1 MEIACASTGI
11 KLPVEDRKDGRV
23 AAAAA
28 QCFIALGGVSEAHE
42 IIEQSLEVTWNPAL
56 LALYVECLPRDAR
69 RHLERAEGWLQQ
81 HPGDPVLLLALG
93 QLCMQQALWGKAR
106 SYLEASLAVEPT
118 HTAYVEFGKLLE
130 RMGEPEEASRVYRR
144 GLELALGQL
153 KDSTGGRRQIAL

>member
-1 MEIACASTGI
+1 
-11 KLPVEDRKDGRV
+11 
-23 AAAAA
+23 
-28 QCFIALGGVSEAHE
+28 VSAAHE
-42 IIEQSLEVTWNPAL
+42 IIEQSLEASWNSAL
-56 LALYVECLPRDAR
+56 LPLYVEGLPRDAR
-69 RHLERAEGWLQQ
+69 RHLERAESWLQR
-81 HPGDPVLLLALG
+81 HPNDPILLLVLG

-130 RMGEPEEASRVYRR
+130 RVGEAEEASRMYRR

>member
-1 MEIACASTGI
+1 
-11 KLPVEDRKDGRV
+11 
-23 AAAAA
+23 
-28 QCFIALGGVSEAHE
+28 
-42 IIEQSLEVTWNPAL
+42 
-56 LALYVECLPRDAR
+56 LPRDAR
-69 RHLERAEGWLQQ
+69 RHLERAERWLQQ

-130 RMGEPEEASRVYRR
+130 HMGEPEEASRVYRH

-153 KDSTGGRRQIAL
+153 KNSTGGRRQIAL